1 VCEQVP
7 EEERLLISWS
17 ILGDLMWVLRTELG
31 SSGRTA
37 SALNHQASLQHSGK
51 CAFEASVVYIARS
64 GPAKAAQ

>member
-1 VCEQVP
+1 MCEQVP

-37 SALNHQASLQHSGK
+37 SALNHCVTSPVHTCYCVLVS
-51 CAFEASVVYIARS
+51 FSVAVTNILL
-64 GPAKAAQ
+64 KAL